1 MYNVECALRESQK
14 GTQGGGSR
22 ELFFFFLRKRN
33 LKIPHVPKSI
43 VASHRNGK
51 KKTQKKT
58 LQPRKSDENAKRG
71 RDGQTMLLPVGVS
84 KAVNKGF
91 L

>member
-1 MYNVECALRESQK
+1 MRFERKSERH
-14 GTQGGGSR
+14 TEGGGGR
-22 ELFFFFLRKRN
+22 GVKIIFFLRKRN

-43 VASHRNGK
+43 VASHRKGK
-51 KKTQKKT
+51 KKKKT